1 MSMYKCDGCK
11 AIVDTDDFPDNW
23 DSEGQFFCDPCI
35 AAHEAEGRE
44 LAREHHMDLNA
55 NGCTCQWIGANGDPD
70 QHIKRD
76 HDCPTHGIDPDA
88 ARDARQDREM
98 FR

>member
-11 AIVDTDDFPDNW
+11 TVFDTDEDPDCW
-23 DSEGQFFCDPCI
+23 DAEGQGFCEPCRD
-35 AAHEAEGRE
+35 AHDAQGLV

-55 NGCTCQWIGANGDPD
+55 RGCTCSWVGANGDPD

-76 HDCPTHGIDPDA
+76 RDCLLHGRDPDA
-88 ARDARQDREM
+88 ARDARADR
-98 FR
+98 RCP